1 MKPFLFLT
9 FSCFLSLSGFSQ
21 NRVIDVDK
29 GGVDVRGVFYT
40 IGGEP
45 FVNVKFVR
53 LVEGTPYFREEWLKG
68 SVILSGGRVYN
79 NLSLK
84 LDLYDNE
91 VHYLD
96 DKGVEYVASTPIK
109 QVAITDRNIEHVF
122 LHSSVLP
129 ANNFYSKPTWY
140 LRLSQDTVSLYK
152 YFNKQ
157 VSESKPYGQATAE
170 QQIRT
175 QDKYWVL
182 YNNSWIEIKKLKEA
196 PALFGDKK
204 QALENFLKNKDDK
217 TAPMD
222 QRLVAFIN
230 HLNTLVQTAK

>member
-53 LVEGTPYFREEWLKG
+53 LVEGTPYFREEWLNG

-109 QVAITDRNIEHVF
+109 QVAITDGNIEHVF

-129 ANNFYSKPTWY
+129 SNNFYSKPTWY
-140 LRLSQDTVSLYK
+140 QRLSQDTVSLYK

-157 VSESKPYGQATAE
+157 LSESRPYGQAT
-170 QQIRT
+170 
-175 QDKYWVL
+175 
-182 YNNSWIEIKKLKEA
+182 
-196 PALFGDKK
+196 
-204 QALENFLKNKDDK
+204 
-217 TAPMD
+217 
-222 QRLVAFIN
+222 
-230 HLNTLVQTAK
+230 